1 VRLGVGHADHRGHG
15 LAIVGV
21 PMLSS

>member
-1 VRLGVGHADHRGHG
+1 LWGWHGHG

-21 PMLSS
+21 GRSPRPCLSDG